1 MPTIE
6 ADKFQMGQL
15 FLNVIGNAIK
25 YHRPEVAP
33 VVNIQCDNGGDSYKI
48 TLQDNGIGFDPKY
61 LEKIFKPFERLHTAS
76 EFKGNGMGLAICR
89 KIVELHGGR
98 LSAGSIP
105 GEGSIF
111 TITLPQKNS

>member
-1 MPTIE
+1 MTASILQNNSLC
-6 ADKFQMGQL
+6 FYG
-15 FLNVIGNAIK
+15 
-25 YHRPEVAP
+25 Y
-33 VVNIQCDNGGDSYKI
+33 S
-48 TLQDNGIGFDPKY
+48 LQDNGIGFDPKY

-76 EFKGNGMGLAICR
+76 EFEGNGKGLAICR

-98 LSAGSIP
+98 LSADSIP